1 MTEKKCLMN
10 CINNLHIVIVVVMA
24 VPFCC
29 SVSILT
35 TRGIVFDV
43 HLYNQWHAIIADW
56 TRSIHEGEMKMTYL
70 VTHRWDS
77 IQEIMENKN
86 ANMKKIKPKRSCLS
100 LQKKIKKPEKKC
112 H

>member
-1 MTEKKCLMN
+1 MN
-10 CINNLHIVIVVVMA
+10 CINNLHVVIVVVMA

-43 HLYNQWHAIIADW
+43 HLYNQWHAIIADRDW
-56 TRSIHEGEMKMTYL
+56 TRSIHESEMKMTYL

-77 IQEIMENKN
+77 IQPMIENIN
-86 ANMKKIKPKRSCLS
+86 ANIKKSKPKRSCLS
-100 LQKKIKKPEKKC
+100 LQKKRKKREKK
-112 H
+112 